1 MNLRGATEVVV
12 RRIKECPIFL
22 SFVECPSR
30 SVFAVY
36 TPTWVHR
43 KSENAW
49 ANLMCTV
56 HGMTWQTERTH
67 VAPPPRRPHVS
78 ASQPG
83 PSLPFLLTRG
93 ERMNQA
99 AFVFFSL
106 PRLFLQVQLRLLP
119 PPSPRSREPC
129 RGGGLSRGA
138 SPRWAR
144 RAAVGTAPPP
154 RRSGSSPRRL
164 PSSGGTLHRRRRRTT
179 RFGAR
184 SPPLPVFTNALS
196 LVVFL

>member
-1 MNLRGATEVVV
+1 MKLRGATEVVV

-49 ANLMCTV
+49 ANFMCTV

-99 AFVFFSL
+99 AFVFFFL

-119 PPSPRSREPC
+119 PPSSLPPISGAMSWRWALARRVAALGATS
-129 RGGGLSRGA
+129 GGGDGA
-138 SPRWAR
+138 TAQAQRLFSS
-144 RAAVGTAPPP
+144 AAALLGRHPPP
-154 RRSGSSPRRL
+154 PSPPHYQIRSKV
-164 PSSGGTLHRRRRRTT
+164 PSS
-179 RFGAR
+179 
-184 SPPLPVFTNALS
+184 SCIY
-196 LVVFL
+196 